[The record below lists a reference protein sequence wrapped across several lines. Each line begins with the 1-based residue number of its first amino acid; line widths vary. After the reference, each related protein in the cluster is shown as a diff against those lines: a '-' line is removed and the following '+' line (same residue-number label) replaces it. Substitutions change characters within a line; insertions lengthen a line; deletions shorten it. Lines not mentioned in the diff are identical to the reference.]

1 MAFPGARRLFRVLT
15 IVWGLGWIGEFCL
28 RVVMVWTLSIP
39 QVLVISP
46 FVFNGIFL
54 GLITWNFAYV
64 SRQRRR
70 APQPGPDDARPIES
84 RG

>member
-1 MAFPGARRLFRVLT
+1 LT

-70 APQPGPDDARPIES
+70 APQPG
-84 RG
+84 